1 MIEEQKKEVL
11 ELSVRTRDITTI
23 SKCVGVLYT
32 VFNSVIVFPH
42 SAVAKESIRCIAS
55 TCHGTQDQYF
65 IITGFCSGR
74 IEMGDTQSKDPVF
87 RLQLNVKY
95 TYKACAVINSF
106 IHHLKLQ
113 EEVLGPITSV
123 VYRSDDNVLAVG
135 QENGKLSLWSDSK
148 IV

>member
-1 MIEEQKKEVL
+1 MIEEHKEEVL
-11 ELSVRTRDITTI
+11 ELSVRTRDISTI

-42 SAVAKESIRCIAS
+42 SAVAKESIRCLAS

-95 TYKACAVINSF
+95 
-106 IHHLKLQ
+106 IHTRH
-113 EEVLGPITSV
+113 VL
-123 VYRSDDNVLAVG
+123 
-135 QENGKLSLWSDSK
+135 
-148 IV
+148 